1 LGILKVRVTAI
12 RKLFVQLIPYVRPYY
27 WMAIALLVSL
37 VFESGLESATR
48 FSFRYLI
55 DEAVIPR
62 NYKRLTELL
71 ALLGSA
77 AVLLAVVAIIAD
89 YVWAKLG
96 ARVVSD
102 LRSDL
107 YLHVQTLS
115 LDFFQRRKSG
125 DILSVLITDPETIE
139 SCLVTVVPYGLLG
152 ISGIVMST
160 ALMASIHAG
169 MAAATLVG
177 TAICFLLPR
186 ALLSKAN
193 RASFAMRQQEGR
205 MSSAV
210 QESLQSQS
218 LIKAFGLE
226 RELFNRFR
234 RETQSLVDLTV
245 RANFLSY
252 IVERIPAVS
261 FFILCLGIIGSSAMV
276 AFHGGM
282 TIGSV
287 VSFQVLALGLGSAIG
302 NLTWLTPLV
311 VSASAGLERINEVL
325 DEHPALPEKRGAKV
339 LGPFSRSIR
348 FDHVSF
354 AYPAAKGQDADERRL
369 ILRDLTLEIEKGK
382 SVVIV
387 GANGSGKTTLLQLL
401 LRFYDP
407 AEGAVLFDGT
417 DLRDANVASLRAQ
430 IGFVGQDV
438 LLFDS
443 TIRDN
448 IRMGNLTASDDE
460 IMEAM
465 RAAECGHLVKKL
477 AKGLDTLVGEKGAQ
491 LSGGERQRVALARA
505 LVRKPQ
511 ILILDEGTSA
521 LDSHTEAALLSTLR
535 GLAAQR
541 HITVIAVTHRLGM
554 APLADQVVVMREG
567 TVESHGPHSELIAHQ
582 GTYASLWEQSTIH

>member
-1 LGILKVRVTAI
+1 
-12 RKLFVQLIPYVRPYY
+12 
-27 WMAIALLVSL
+27 MAIALLVSL

-62 NYKRLTELL
+62 NYTRLMELL

-77 AVLLAVVAIIAD
+77 AVLLAVVAIMAD

-102 LRSDL
+102 LRSDV

-125 DILSVLITDPETIE
+125 DLLSVLIADPETIE

-152 ISGIVMST
+152 MTGIVMST
-160 ALMASIHAG
+160 ALMASIHPA

-177 TAICFLLPR
+177 TAMCFLLPR
-186 ALLSKAN
+186 ALLGRAN

-205 MSSAV
+205 MSSAI
-210 QESLQSQS
+210 QESLQSQY

-252 IVERIPAVS
+252 IVERIPAVA
-261 FFILCLGIIGSSAMV
+261 FFILCLGIIGGSSIV

-282 TIGSV
+282 SIGSV

-302 NLTWLTPLV
+302 NLTWLTPLI
-311 VSASAGLERINEVL
+311 VSAGAGLQRINEIL
-325 DEHPALPEKRGAKV
+325 EERPALPERLGAKV
-339 LGPFSRSIR
+339 LGPFSHNLR
-348 FDHVSF
+348 FEHVSF
-354 AYPAAKGQDADERRL
+354 AYPAAKAEGSEPSHV
-369 ILRDLTLEIEKGK
+369 ILRDLTLEIVRGQ

-387 GANGSGKTTLLQLL
+387 GASGSGKTTLLQLL

-407 AEGAVLFDGT
+407 TQGSILFDGI
-417 DLRDANVASLRAQ
+417 DLRDVNIASLRAQ

-448 IRMGNLTASDDE
+448 IRMGKLDASDDE
-460 IMEAM
+460 ILEAM
-465 RAAECGHLVKKL
+465 QAAECAHLVKKL
-477 AKGLDTLVGEKGAQ
+477 ANGLDTLVGEKGAQ

-521 LDSHTEAALLSTLR
+521 LDSRTEAALLSTLR
-535 GLAAQR
+535 GLAVQR

-554 APLADQVVVMREG
+554 APLADKVVVMREG
-567 TVESHGPHSELIAHQ
+567 TVESDGPHTELIAQ
-582 GTYASLWEQSTIH
+582 EGTYASLWEQSTIH